1 MNDRSDVRSAPRFR
15 TRIYGVFSKDI
26 DLDETEMLMANLSL
40 GGAFIRCESPSSP
53 GTSVTLRIYLPN
65 EEVPLSVAG
74 EVVWWRMPG
83 SEATPGMGVKFL
95 QISRSDH
102 ERITAFLAGLVEAEM
117 FG

>member
-26 DLDETEMLMANLSL
+26 DLDETEMMMSNMSL
-40 GGAFIRCESPSSP
+40 GGAFIRAESPSAP
-53 GTSVTLRIYLPN
+53 GTPVTLRIYLPN
-65 EEVPLSVAG
+65 EEMPLSIGG

-83 SEATPGMGVKFL
+83 TDAVPGMGVKFL
-95 QISRSDH
+95 QISRSDL
-102 ERITAFLAGLVEAEM
+102 ERIKSYLAGLVEAEL